1 MDEREPVFDRGFYF
15 GEWLVG
21 VVVGLRVGQ
30 TLVLEVVRSGVGACP
45 SEEGVVCVGFRC
57 VSVGLCS
64 RCVTG
69 DA

>member
-30 TLVLEVVRSGVGACP
+30 TLVLEVVGSGVGVCP
-45 SEEGVVCVGFRC
+45 SGEGVGVAGVGFRC

-64 RCVTG
+64 PG